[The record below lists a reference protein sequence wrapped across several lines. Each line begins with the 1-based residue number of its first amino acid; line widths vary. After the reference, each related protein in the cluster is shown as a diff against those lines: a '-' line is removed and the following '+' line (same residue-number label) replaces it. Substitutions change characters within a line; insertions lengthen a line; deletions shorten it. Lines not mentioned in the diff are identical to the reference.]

1 MKKTAKWILAAAIA
15 TAAFVGIYFLYG
27 TLKDRYAP
35 EQFAEVSESTGTGRQ
50 ESEEETGTA
59 APDFTVLDENGEAV
73 SLSDYAGKPI
83 VLNFWASWCYYC
95 KVEMPDFDEAYQNH
109 SEIQFMMVNVTDGSQ
124 ETMESAQNFL
134 AEAGYEFPVFFDTE
148 LDAAMTYGATGLPMT
163 VFIDAEGNLV
173 TYARGMLKA
182 EQLEQGI
189 GMISEG

>member
-35 EQFAEVSESTGTGRQ
+35 EQFAEVSESTGTGQQ

-109 SEIQFMMVNVTDGSQ
+109 PEIQFMMVNVTDGSQ

>member
-15 TAAFVGIYFLYG
+15 AAAFVGIYFLYG

-109 SEIQFMMVNVTDGSQ
+109 PEIQFMMVNVTDGSQ